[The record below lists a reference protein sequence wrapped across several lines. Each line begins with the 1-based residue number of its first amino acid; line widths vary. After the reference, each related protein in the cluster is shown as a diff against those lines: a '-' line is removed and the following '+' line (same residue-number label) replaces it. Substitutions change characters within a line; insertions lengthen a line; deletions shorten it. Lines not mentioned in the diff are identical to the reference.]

1 MVLAP
6 KMAEVVCA
14 QNFFRRNRTKP
25 ILQVTV
31 NKSKMKCPYAP
42 HYYPLKEKQ
51 EPGYT
56 LPNNNVPDK
65 IEAEAWRLTV
75 LQVVESLIKLSKV

>member
-1 MVLAP
+1 MWSVLRIFLGEIGRSRFC
-6 KMAEVVCA
+6 K
-14 QNFFRRNRTKP
+14 
-25 ILQVTV
+25 LTV